1 MGDEQ
6 EQHPPRQPPARK
18 SFLQSWRDW
27 KRKRD
32 KDRHD
37 SSQHEGQS
45 RQIDSNRGKFFK
57 DYGFQIIAI
66 AINATLAWYTAKLY
80 KQATSQSES
89 AQISANAAKDAVAQY
104 RRANDLAREVFDS
117 NNHASAQNL
126 SLGERSLQAQIGSV
140 KTTEK
145 DFEIANTPFLQ
156 VYCTVDT
163 VREGK
168 PMKLKVK
175 LENYGNYPAKIIDY
189 KQTVGAFPPD
199 SIENFQKIQ
208 AVYQGKNDTT
218 PLLNQYIVKGEPYE
232 GSIGGDSANTLTK
245 DQMQCI
251 EKNKGMIMYY
261 IGYFRYQNLVT
272 KHIRLYKFRLE
283 MEFKTGAK
291 GEFRVNDNI
300 DISPR
305 DYKNLV
311 PNW

>member
-6 EQHPPRQPPARK
+6 GQQSQQQQPHRK
-18 SFLQSWRDW
+18 SLLQSLRDW
-27 KRKRD
+27 ISKRN
-32 KDRHD
+32 KDRYD
-37 SSQHEGQS
+37 SSQEEGQS
-45 RQIDSNRGKFFK
+45 YQINRSRGTFIK

-66 AINATLAWYTAKLY
+66 AINATLAWYTARLY

-89 AQISANAAKDAVAQY
+89 ARISANAARDAVAQY
-104 RRANDLAREVFDS
+104 RRANDFAKEAFDI
-117 NNHASAQNL
+117 NNQTSAQNL
-126 SLGERSLQAQIGSV
+126 SLGERSLQTQIGSV

-168 PMKLKVK
+168 PMRLKVK

-189 KQTVGAFPPD
+189 KQTAGAFPQD
-199 SIENFQKIQ
+199 SIEDFQKIQ
-208 AVYQGKNDTT
+208 VYYHGKNDTT
-218 PLLNQYIVKGEPYE
+218 PFLNQYIVKGDPYE
-232 GSIGGDSANTLTK
+232 GSIGGDSTNTLTK
-245 DQMQCI
+245 DQMQCV
-251 EKNKGMIMYY
+251 EKNKMIMYY

-283 MEFKTGAK
+283 MEFKTGEK

-300 DISPR
+300 DISPKA
-305 DYKNLV
+305 YKNLV